1 MEDWASIGAVGTA
14 LTLILGLVARI
25 RSFEQ
30 SIRKDLREMVQE
42 EIVTLNTAIA
52 KKADKAEM
60 ENAITAITS
69 EVKNMSRSMTDFI
82 GRMDK
87 HVETFYE
94 QDKNLEREITDIRI
108 EQARREGH

>member
-69 EVKNMSRSMTDFI
+69 EVENMSRSMTDFI